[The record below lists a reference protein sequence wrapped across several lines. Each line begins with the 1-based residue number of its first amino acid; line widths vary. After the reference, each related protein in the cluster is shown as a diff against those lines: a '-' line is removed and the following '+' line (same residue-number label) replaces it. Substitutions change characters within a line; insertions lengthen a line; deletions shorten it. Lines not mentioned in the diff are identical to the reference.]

1 VAELLRWGIVGRGS
15 VAQQFAAGVRSCR
28 TGRVVAV
35 GSRNRDHARST
46 AHELGLEQGYGT
58 VPELLDNDSVD
69 AVYVATVPSTHAELV
84 EQAAVAGKHVLVEKP
99 LAVTAEQTGAAIA
112 AARTA
117 GVSLVEA
124 LGYRFHPQTALL
136 RDLIAEGAIG
146 EVHSI
151 EASCGSFVEP
161 WPSSSRADPALG
173 GGGITAVGCYPVSM
187 ARLVAGAA
195 VGQPFLDPEVVDG
208 VASVGE
214 TGVDEWAVA
223 TCTFATGV
231 TARVAAGV
239 RAGDDNT
246 VKVYGSRGHIL
257 VPLPWL
263 VPVDEPG
270 AVVLTT
276 VGVGRRTLQTPAASP
291 YALAVDAIAE
301 RTGHEVPEVS
311 WADSLGNAR
320 TLDRWREAALNRQP
334 GTGPA
339 HGAQGNAGAVG

>member
-1 VAELLRWGIVGRGS
+1 MTRSLGWGLLGRGAVAQTFATALAGSRTGRVTAVASRRLEQATSLADELGVAQAYGSVAELL
-15 VAQQFAAGVRSCR
+15 
-28 TGRVVAV
+28 
-35 GSRNRDHARST
+35 D
-46 AHELGLEQGYGT
+46 
-58 VPELLDNDSVD
+58 DDSVD
-69 AVYVATVPSTHAELV
+69 AVYIATVPSMHAEQI
-84 EQAAVAGKHVLVEKP
+84 EQAVSAGKHVLVEKP
-99 LAVTAEQTGAAIA
+99 LAVTAGGAGAAIR
-112 AARTA
+112 AARA
-117 GVSLVEA
+117 ADVSLVEA

-136 RDLIAEGAIG
+136 VDLVRDGAIG

-161 WPSSSRADPALG
+161 WPGSSRADPALG

-195 VGQPFLDPEVVDG
+195 AGRPFLDPETVVG

-239 RAGDDNT
+239 RAGDENT

-263 VPVDEPG
+263 VPVAEPG

-276 VGVGRRTLQTPAASP
+276 VGVGRRTLHTAAASP
-291 YALAVDAIAE
+291 YAVAVDAIAE
-301 RTGHEVPEVS
+301 RSAREAAEVS
-311 WADSLGNAR
+311 WDDSLGNAA
-320 TLDRWREAALNRQP
+320 TLDRWRAA
-334 GTGPA
+334 
-339 HGAQGNAGAVG
+339 AGLGDASSS